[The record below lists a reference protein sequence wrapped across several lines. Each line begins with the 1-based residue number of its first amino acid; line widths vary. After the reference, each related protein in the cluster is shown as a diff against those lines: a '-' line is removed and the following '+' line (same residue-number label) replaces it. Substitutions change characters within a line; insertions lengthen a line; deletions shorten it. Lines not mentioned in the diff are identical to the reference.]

1 MILFVVLLTTSLV
14 RVSAQ
19 GDPKTTTDKFT
30 ALMNY
35 IEYMYVDSV
44 NGKDLT
50 EKAIVAMLQELD
62 PHSTY
67 ISAEELREANEPLEG
82 SFDGV
87 GVQFNILHDTI
98 MVVEPIPGG
107 PSEKLGI
114 RAGDKIVSV
123 DGENV
128 AGVGIKNNDVFKRL
142 RGPRGTKV
150 KVGIFRK
157 GAGVTYYEI
166 IRDKI
171 PIYSIDAAYM
181 VNESIGYIKVSRFA
195 KTTPEEL
202 KKALTKLKEKGM
214 KDLILDL
221 QDNGGG
227 MMSAAIDMADEF
239 LNKDKLVVFT
249 QGRAFPKEPFT
260 ANPRSKG
267 LFEEGRLVVLIDE
280 SSASA
285 SEIVS
290 GAIQDWDRGVIVGR
304 RSFGKGLVQRPI
316 PLPDGSQVRL
326 TVQKYYTPSGRCI
339 QKPYEKG
346 LEDYERDYERRL
358 KNGEFF
364 HVDSIKFSTKDEF
377 KTRLTGR
384 TVFGGGGIM
393 PDVFVPLDTTE
404 NSKFFGNILRVG
416 ITNDWTMEYVD
427 KNRQAL
433 LQKFPTAKEFIKG
446 FQFTEAEIAEFL
458 KAVEAKE
465 VKFDEKGWN
474 TSKHSIITRMRA
486 LVGRSLYENET
497 FYEVINDL
505 NPTLVRA
512 VEILQNGEFEKVN
525 LAFDEYKMRK
535 PEQGKEK
542 KDQKGKKK

>member
-1 MILFVVLLTTSLV
+1 MVLLTTSLV

-181 VNESIGYIKVSRFA
+181 VNESVGYIKVSRFA

-214 KDLILDL
+214 KDLVLDL

-249 QGRAFPKEPFT
+249 QGRAFPKEPYT

-404 NSKFFGNILRVG
+404 NSRFFGNILRVG

-433 LQKFPTAKEFIKG
+433 LQKYPTSKEFIKG

-535 PEQGKEK
+535 PEDGKEK
-542 KDQKGKKK
+542 KEKKGKKN